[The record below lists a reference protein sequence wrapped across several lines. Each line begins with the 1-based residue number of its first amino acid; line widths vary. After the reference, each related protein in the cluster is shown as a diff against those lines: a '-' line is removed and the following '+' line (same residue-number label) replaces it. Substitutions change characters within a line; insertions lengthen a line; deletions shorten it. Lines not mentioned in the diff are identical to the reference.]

1 MEECSCTDRP
11 DPALD
16 LTALGDVL
24 ARHAEDP
31 GALIP
36 VLQETQSLYGY
47 LPKAALRRIA
57 DERGEPFSKV
67 YGVATFYSQFHLRPR
82 GDSVIRIC
90 HGTACHVRGAPEV
103 TQAVVEELGAKVGET
118 TEDLAFTIE
127 SVACVGCCGLAPVML
142 VDDATYGQLDVI
154 EARRIAATM
163 REEAAIARG
172 GTPVASG
179 REER

>member
-1 MEECSCTDRP
+1 MEGCSCTDRP
-11 DPALD
+11 DGAID

-24 ARHAEDP
+24 ERHAGDP

-36 VLQETQSLYGY
+36 VLQETQSIYGY

-57 DERGEPFSKV
+57 EEREVPLSKV
-67 YGVATFYSQFHLRPR
+67 YGVSTFYAQFHLRPR

-103 TQAVVEELGAKVGET
+103 TRVIEEELEAKVGET

-127 SVACVGCCGLAPVML
+127 SVACVGCCGLAPVIL
-142 VDDATYGQLDVI
+142 VDERTYGQLDAI
-154 EARRIAATM
+154 EARRIAATL
-163 REEAAIARG
+163 REEAVIARG
-172 GTPVASG
+172 ESPLAVES
-179 REER
+179 E